1 MLMRRS
7 CIPNLIDD
15 HWTMKPM
22 IWTITS
28 KNCIYNF
35 RYFILVTEIFFRK
48 LPKNINI
55 FQVFLGIL
63 LWTPDD
69 ITTAEINNI
78 IVANTFLHNYFD
90 ASTME
95 LNYRRKSPILKW
107 MELRQ
112 KIFRGAGLHIDNWE
126 KAYIYIRVDRFSIF
140 LTELTF

>member
-78 IVANTFLHNYFD
+78 IVANTFLHNYFE

-95 LNYRRKSPILKW
+95 LNYRRKKSNFEMNGTPTKVF
-107 MELRQ
+107 
-112 KIFRGAGLHIDNWE
+112 FRGAGLHIDNWDR
-126 KAYIYIRVDRFSIF
+126 AYIYINIYV
-140 LTELTF
+140 